1 LVDVNEVE
9 GVIKYQLDFEP
20 NQGLAWLGFEEL
32 NAWRNILFNL
42 HLIGQ
47 EEGRYDGYGYG
58 NISYR
63 NQSDSNDFYISGTQ
77 TGGKKRLAINDYCR
91 ITLYD
96 VKHNHI
102 VADGPVKPSS
112 EALSHGA
119 VYQLDSKIRCV
130 IHVHSDVL
138 WRCAAQIGLPCTG
151 LGVPYGTVEMADEI
165 VGLYR
170 SGKLSRTRLFIMGGH
185 KDGVIAFGETI
196 EQAGAALIAQLAL
209 AIQNYK

>member
-1 LVDVNEVE
+1 MGEVE
-9 GVIKYQLDFEP
+9 GVIKYQLDFQTSP
-20 NQGLAWLGFEEL
+20 ALTWLGFEEL

-47 EEGRYDGYGYG
+47 DEGRYDGYGYG

-63 NQSDSNDFYISGTQ
+63 NQCGSDGFYISGTQ
-77 TGGKKRLAINDYCR
+77 TGGKKQLTINDYCR
-91 ITLYD
+91 VTLCD

-102 VADGPVKPSS
+102 VADGAVKPSS

-119 VYQLDSKIRCV
+119 VYQLDTKIRCV

-138 WRCAAQIGLPCTG
+138 WRCAAHIGLPCTEEN
-151 LGVPYGTVEMADEI
+151 VAYGTVEMADEI
-165 VGLYR
+165 AGLYR
-170 SGKLSRTRLFIMGGH
+170 SGELSKVRLFIMGGH
-185 KDGVIAFGETI
+185 QDGVIAYGETI
-196 EQAGAALIAQLAL
+196 EQAGAALIAQLSL

>member
-1 LVDVNEVE
+1 MSEAE
-9 GVIKYQLDFEP
+9 GVIKYQLSFNNTLP
-20 NQGLAWLGFEEL
+20 LMWLGFEEL

-47 EEGRYDGYGYG
+47 DEARYDGYGYG

-63 NQSDSNDFYISGTQ
+63 NQCDSDAFYISGTQ
-77 TGGKKRLAINDYCR
+77 TGGKKQLTINDYCR
-91 ITLYD
+91 VTSCD

-102 VADGPVKPSS
+102 VADGAIKPSS

-119 VYQLDSKIRCV
+119 VYHLDNRIRCV

-138 WRCAAQIGLPCTG
+138 WRCAAQIGLPCTDEST
-151 LGVPYGTVEMADEI
+151 PYGTVEMAEEI
-165 VGLYR
+165 AGLYR
-170 SGKLSRTRLFIMGGH
+170 SGKLSKARLFIMGGH
-185 KDGVIAFGETI
+185 QDGVIAYGETI
-196 EQAGAALIAQLAL
+196 EQAGAALIAQLSL